1 MIPREP
7 PLPEPA
13 PPGAASLL
21 RQLQDLLQD
30 LPGLVGDRVELLLLE
45 LQRAARA
52 LVQIVALGVA
62 AAILGVTAWLLLW
75 AGAIR
80 LLMLAGLSMD
90 GALLVALA
98 VNGLALGVALQRL
111 RRLLP
116 ELSLPATRRHL
127 LPPGDPDEPD

>member
-1 MIPREP
+1 MTPREP

-62 AAILGVTAWLLLW
+62 VAILGVTAWLLLW
-75 AGAIR
+75 TGAIR

-116 ELSLPATRRHL
+116 ELSLPATRRNL

>member
-1 MIPREP
+1 M
-7 PLPEPA
+7 PEPA